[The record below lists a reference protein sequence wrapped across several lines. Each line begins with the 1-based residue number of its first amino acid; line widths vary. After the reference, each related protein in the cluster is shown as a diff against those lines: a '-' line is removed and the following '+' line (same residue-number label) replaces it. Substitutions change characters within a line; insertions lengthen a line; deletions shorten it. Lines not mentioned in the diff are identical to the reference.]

1 MSNRSRWA
9 RVVGILY
16 VLTNLFAMAAY
27 AMRAQVVVGHDTVA
41 TAANLQLRE
50 TIYRGA
56 LAVELLTVVGVLALV
71 VGLHAILRD
80 VDRNLALLA
89 AFWRVMENAVL
100 ALITFAGFFAVTV
113 VEVARTLQPMDAAS
127 VQAISYALV
136 RTHIYGFQV
145 GFLFLGLGSTLF
157 AWLWLKSRLIPRWVA
172 LWGIFASLLIFA
184 MAVAIIVHPPVL
196 RTVSLAYMA
205 PLGLFEIGFG
215 LWLSIRGLPA
225 AEDTSPKG
233 VSA

>member
-1 MSNRSRWA
+1 MISRSQWA

-16 VLTNLFAMAAY
+16 VLTNLLAMAAY

-41 TAANLQLRE
+41 TAENLQLRE
-50 TIYRGA
+50 TLYRGA
-56 LAVELLTVVGVLALV
+56 LAIELLTVVGVLALV

-113 VEVARTLQPMDAAS
+113 VDVARTLQPMDAAS
-127 VQAISYALV
+127 VQAISYALI

-172 LWGIFASLLIFA
+172 LSGIFASLLMFS
-184 MAVAIIVHPPVL
+184 MSVAIIVYPPVL

-215 LWLSIRGLPA
+215 LWLAIRGLPA
-225 AEDTSPKG
+225 AEDTPPKS
-233 VSA
+233 VSE